1 MLTTLVLLI
10 TMLMAQVATV
20 EPILTEA
27 TIDAPVADV
36 WRAFTTKEGIESWM
50 VGSGDIALH
59 IGGRQRTSYT
69 KGADLDGD
77 TAIHQ
82 EILAIDPE
90 RMIAMRVVKPPK
102 GFPFP
107 HAIANTWTV
116 IYFQPIDATHTRVI
130 ARMLGY
136 TSDEES
142 VKMRAFFETGNRA
155 TMSSLAKKFASR

>member
-10 TMLMAQVATV
+10 TMLLPQDITV

-27 TIDAPVADV
+27 IIDAPLADV

-50 VGSGDIALH
+50 VASGDIDLH

-82 EILAIDPE
+82 DILAIDPE
-90 RMIAMRVVKPPK
+90 RMMAMRVVKPPK

-116 IYFQPIDATHTRVI
+116 IYFESIDAAHTRVI

-155 TMSSLAKKFASR
+155 TMRSLAKRFAVR